1 MQNPSHGVKGML
13 LLFGTLPI
21 CINAMANA
29 CVVAR
34 EIMGELDGEFED
46 NRGAKSAV
54 KGEQE

>member
-1 MQNPSHGVKGML
+1 ML